1 MTIEEIGKFNMK
13 LLELR
18 VINDMNNKLNKRRL
32 ELLDDER
39 VKEYLG
45 IIEMQEFIRKNY
57 SIHLNSSYNDMISEI
72 RYKFGFTVEGEFWI
86 KKDIY
91 FLNLNDTKILSIED
105 DEERKEFER
114 THNIILAPGDYNV
127 CEYYDILAAEYIKT
141 AIEEGNASAQKL
153 IYKLIS

>member
-32 ELLDDER
+32 ELL
-39 VKEYLG
+39 
-45 IIEMQEFIRKNY
+45 
-57 SIHLNSSYNDMISEI
+57 
-72 RYKFGFTVEGEFWI
+72 
-86 KKDIY
+86 
-91 FLNLNDTKILSIED
+91 D